1 MKWST
6 LVESG
11 KGVVSNATKVI
22 SRNRVSILVGLG
34 TMSTITA
41 IVTAVRATPKAM
53 NAIEDKRVE
62 VNRYELTNKETIC
75 ATAKYYIPTV
85 LSTAA
90 AVTCFATAVNFSD
103 KKAAAATLA
112 ATTAQIS
119 LDEYRAQAKQAWGE
133 EGAKKDAEIM
143 NAIAAKQVEQ
153 TYSKAVPQNEKLDG
167 DVLCLDR
174 QTSYDGPLCNWI
186 TNKFLPWMISLP
198 CDRVIFIP
206 GNHDFITEHD
216 WFKQWFN
223 TQLEVMDKNYPGTN
237 EDNKPSR
244 KIVYL
249 CYDLYEYKGYK
260 FYGCPTSD
268 IINWAWSAN
277 NDYTKLKIVVIS
289 YLKVMK

>member
-143 NAIAAKQVEQ
+143 NSIATKQVEQ
-153 TYSKAVPQNEKLDG
+153 TYSQAVPQNEKLDG

-174 QTSYDGPLCNWI
+174 QTGAYFYSTKNRIDAAVNTVNRSLNESEWVYCN
-186 TNKFLPWMISLP
+186 
-198 CDRVIFIP
+198 
-206 GNHDFITEHD
+206 DF
-216 WFKQWFN
+216 
-223 TQLEVMDKNYPGTN
+223 Y
-237 EDNKPSR
+237 
-244 KIVYL
+244 
-249 CYDLYEYKGYK
+249 
-260 FYGCPTSD
+260 SD
-268 IINWAWSAN
+268 IGEKSNGLGWYMGWSPDKGTGKLDVEYSSILSADGTMIMCI
-277 NDYTKLKIVVIS
+277 DYRMYEID
-289 YLKVMK
+289 